1 MNTLANCCPYSKYGG
16 VHVISVSEASEY
28 LGVSI
33 STMRRWEKEG
43 KLIPHRTS
51 GKHRRYDKN
60 DLIKLRNK
68 KDNVKITVGYCRVS
82 SKEKIQELKNQ
93 VQNVSQFCI
102 AKGYQFKIIEDL
114 GSGLNYS
121 KKGLDELIE
130 LICAEEIDR
139 IVINYKDR
147 IIRFGYE
154 IISKLCDIYNVEIEV
169 INHTE
174 DKEYKEELL
183 EDVLSIITDFSCKL
197 YGNRSQRA
205 LKIRKE
211 NSDLFKKTGA

>member
-1 MNTLANCCPYSKYGG
+1 ML
-16 VHVISVSEASEY
+16 SVSEASEY

-60 DLIKLRNK
+60 DLIKLRNRRH
-68 KDNVKITVGYCRVS
+68 NVKITVGYCRVS
-82 SKEKIQELKNQ
+82 SKDMSEELKNQ
-93 VQNVSQFCI
+93 VNNVSQYCI
-102 AKGYQFKIIEDL
+102 AKGYQFKIIQDL
-114 GSGLNYS
+114 GSGLNYK

-139 IVINYKDR
+139 IVVNYKDR

-154 IISKLCDIYNVEIEV
+154 IIAKLCDIYNVEIEV
-169 INHTE
+169 INHSE
-174 DKEYKEELL
+174 DKEYEEELL
-183 EDVLSIITDFSCKL
+183 EDVLSIITDFSSKL
-197 YGNRSQRA
+197 YGNRSQKA
-205 LKIRKE
+205 LRIRKE
-211 NSDLFKKTGA
+211 TLDLFKKTGA

>member
-1 MNTLANCCPYSKYGG
+1 ML
-16 VHVISVSEASEY
+16 SVSEASEY

-60 DLIKLRNK
+60 ELIKLRNK

-82 SKEKIQELKNQ
+82 SKDKMEELKNQ
-93 VQNVSQFCI
+93 VQNVSQYCI
-102 AKGYQFKIIEDL
+102 AKGYQFKIIQDL
-114 GSGLNYS
+114 GSGLNYN
-121 KKGLDELIE
+121 KKGLDDLIE
-130 LICAEEIDR
+130 LICAEETDR

-154 IISKLCDIYNVEIEV
+154 IIAKLCDIYNVEIEV

-174 DKEYKEELL
+174 DKEYKEEML
-183 EDVLSIITDFSCKL
+183 EDVLSIITEFSCKL
-197 YGNRSQRA
+197 YGNKSQKT
-205 LKIRKE
+205 LMIRKE
-211 NSDLFKKTGA
+211 SSDLFTKTGS

>member
-1 MNTLANCCPYSKYGG
+1 ML
-16 VHVISVSEASEY
+16 SVSEASEY

-60 DLIKLRNK
+60 ELIKLRNK
-68 KDNVKITVGYCRVS
+68 RDDVKITAGYCRVS
-82 SKEKIQELKNQ
+82 SKEKSEELKNQ
-93 VQNVSQFCI
+93 VQNVSQYCI
-102 AKGYQFKIIEDL
+102 AKGYQFKIIQDQ
-114 GSGLNYS
+114 GSGLNYK

-154 IISKLCDIYNVEIEV
+154 IIAKLCDIYNVEIEV

-183 EDVLSIITDFSCKL
+183 EDVLSIITDFS
-197 YGNRSQRA
+197 YNFSHQ
-205 LKIRKE
+205 
-211 NSDLFKKTGA
+211 

>member
-1 MNTLANCCPYSKYGG
+1 ML
-16 VHVISVSEASEY
+16 SVSEASEY

-51 GKHRRYDKN
+51 GKHRRYERN

-68 KDNVKITVGYCRVS
+68 RESLKITVGYCRVS
-82 SKEKIQELKNQ
+82 SKEKMEELKNQ
-93 VQNVSQFCI
+93 VQNISQYCT

-114 GSGLNYS
+114 GSGLNYK
-121 KKGLDELIE
+121 KKGLEELIE

-154 IISKLCDIYNVEIEV
+154 IIAKLCDIYNVEIEV

-183 EDVLSIITDFSCKL
+183 EDVLDIITQFSCKL
-197 YGNRSQRA
+197 YGNRSQRT
-205 LKIRKE
+205 LMIKKE
-211 NSDLFKKTGA
+211 SSDLFKKTGA